1 MRVEN
6 LIGKDFDE
14 ACQSLAKLAWDRL
27 QPDLVIGVRRG
38 GYYVMEAMRGWV
50 EGRAAERGS
59 AGVRPDD
66 AAASAAARPPHFGA
80 TLLQRSGNQVRSRSS
95 KLLKKLP
102 PWLCNAL
109 RIAESRLLTCR
120 LKCRPT
126 RLTDPNQIQF
136 DPDSQALLQSG
147 PQRIWVVD
155 DAVDSGKTLASI
167 QQKLQSYPQ
176 SHQVLYLALTQTQG
190 HPLLQPDCCL
200 FHGVLLRFP
209 WSNDNKKPRS

>member
-14 ACQSLAKLAWDRL
+14 ACQSLAKLGWERL

-50 EGRAAERGS
+50 EGRAAEQSS
-59 AGVRPDD
+59 AGVRQD
-66 AAASAAARPPHFGA
+66 AAAADAAARPPHFGA
-80 TLLQRSGNQVRSRSS
+80 TLLQRSGNQVRSHSS

-102 PWLCNAL
+102 QWLCNAL

-120 LKCRPT
+120 LKYRPT
-126 RLTDPNQIQF
+126 HLTDPDQIQF
-136 DPDSQALLQSG
+136 DPASQALLQSG

-167 QQKLQSYPQ
+167 RQKLQSYPQ
-176 SHQVLYLALTQTQG
+176 AHQVLYLALTLTQD
-190 HPLLQPDCCL
+190 HPLLHPDCCL
-200 FHGVLLRFP
+200 FNGILLRFP
-209 WSNDNKKPRS
+209 WSNDNKNSRS